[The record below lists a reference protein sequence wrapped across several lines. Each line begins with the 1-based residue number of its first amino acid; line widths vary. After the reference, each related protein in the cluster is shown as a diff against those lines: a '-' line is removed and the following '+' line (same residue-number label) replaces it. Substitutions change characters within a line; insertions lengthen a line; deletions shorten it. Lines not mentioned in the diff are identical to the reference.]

1 MPTISGFRRRG
12 FTPEAIANFADIIG
26 VAKDNSIVDLPLLEM
41 CVREHLNR
49 TAPRVMAVLRPLK
62 VVITNYPEGQVEEF
76 DAVNNPE
83 DPSAGTRKVPFSREL
98 WIERDDFMENPP
110 SKFYRLSPGQG
121 SPPPLR
127 LLHQVRR
134 GRQGRGRQ
142 RRRAPLH
149 LRPGDEGR
157 GLAAGRPQGQGDP
170 PLGLGARTPSTPRS
184 ASTTRCSR
192 SATRRASPKGVDWK
206 ATLNPKSLEV
216 IKGAKLEPALAAAAP
231 ESRWQFERMGYF
243 CADRRDSKPGAL
255 VFNRTVTLRDEWA
268 RIVKA
273 GRDAA

>member
-26 VAKDNSIVDLPLLEM
+26 VAKDNSIVDMPLLEM
-41 CVREHLNR
+41 CVREDLNR
-49 TAPRVMAVLRPLK
+49 TTPRVMAVLRPLK

-76 DAVNNPE
+76 DCVNNPE
-83 DPSAGTRKVPFSREL
+83 DPAAGTRKVPFSREL

-110 SKFYRLSPGQG
+110 SKFFRLSPGKEVRLRYAYFVKCEEVVKDAAG
-121 SPPPLR
+121 NVVELRCTYDPATRGGDSPPDGRKVKATLHWVSARHAIDAEVR
-127 LLHQVRR
+127 LYDTLFTVR
-134 GRQGRGRQ
+134 
-142 RRRAPLH
+142 
-149 LRPGDEGR
+149 
-157 GLAAGRPQGQGDP
+157 DP
-170 PLGLGARTPSTPRS
+170 
-184 ASTTRCSR
+184 ASV
-192 SATRRASPKGVDWK
+192 AEGVDWK

-216 IKGAKLEPALAAAAP
+216 ITGAKLEPALASAAP
-231 ESRWQFERMGYF
+231 ESRWQFERLGYF